1 MDVLKTLLNLCS
13 FESVSGKEKNLTNY
27 LYKTLEK
34 YSKNIKTTNLNS
46 IICEIK
52 GKKNCKLNIIRKTHI
67 DSIGFVVQNITKDRK
82 SIRCCAKKD
91 YVLFSPACA
100 SFDLYKNFEQ
110 RGKDFIKI
118 VQNI

>member
-27 LYKTLEK
+27 LYKALEK
-34 YSKNIKTTNLNS
+34 YSKNIKITNLNS

-52 GKKNCKLNIIRKTHI
+52 
-67 DSIGFVVQNITKDRK
+67 
-82 SIRCCAKKD
+82 RCCAKKD

-110 RGKDFIKI
+110 RGEDFIKI